1 MSGQMGSNTDITPPP
16 PTVVADGDR
25 RGTMWRLLHSL
36 RGRLIALVL
45 LGAVPSLGAIL
56 YTAETQRQRAAAAAQ
71 GEAMHVVQLAA
82 GTHRELFAET
92 QRLVQL
98 LAQLPAVREG

>member
-1 MSGQMGSNTDITPPP
+1 MRILPGLR
-16 PTVVADGDR
+16 A
-25 RGTMWRLLHSL
+25 RLLL
-36 RGRLIALVL
+36 LVL
-45 LGAVPSLGAIL
+45 LTLLPALLLIL
-56 YTAETQRQRAAAAAQ
+56 YTGVEQRQRAAAAAQ